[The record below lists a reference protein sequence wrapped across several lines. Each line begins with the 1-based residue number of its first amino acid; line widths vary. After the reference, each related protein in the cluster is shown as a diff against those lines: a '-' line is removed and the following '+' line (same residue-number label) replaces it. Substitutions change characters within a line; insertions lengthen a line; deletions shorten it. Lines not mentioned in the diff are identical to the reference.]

1 MFRPLDFFPETSV
14 LHGPN
19 RLPIPCKI
27 VELSGIPT
35 WKHRF
40 LAIETHSVSLVQ
52 ISPRKHC
59 VSEWFSVKIVEI
71 EHRNTGD
78 SSSFREAV
86 DGGGRIH
93 VPNPREGVPK
103 RAYRVLL
110 DMKKR

>member
-1 MFRPLDFFPETSV
+1 M
-14 LHGPN
+14 
-19 RLPIPCKI
+19 
-27 VELSGIPT
+27 
-35 WKHRF
+35 
-40 LAIETHSVSLVQ
+40 
-52 ISPRKHC
+52 
-59 VSEWFSVKIVEI
+59 EI

-110 DMKKR
+110 DMKKRWYLDTDSSGIRDVMVSPGPAFP